1 MNKYTFNKAEEDYE
15 KASSEY
21 ISARTEGSY
30 NSCWRSSPE
39 LSFGC
44 LEKYKERL
52 ESKKNKYNELRK
64 ERNIEIEKELED
76 VEKSRGTVVSAEI
89 FLDNYIKKEEA
100 KEAAD
105 KAEAEKAR
113 QDALAK
119 EEAEKLH
126 QQQETERLQREAEA
140 AAAEKL
146 HQQEEAKARAE
157 AEEKVR
163 QEAEARAEA
172 EKLISEAKDIITN
185 ARHEIDIVKPELR
198 NLLKDK
204 KSEDLKTHLDKAQK
218 VQVNVGSI
226 LSKMDKF
233 SKEYQL
239 EDAILTNF
247 KDANNELKTTHNDQ
261 STFISNLQEYDDLLD
276 IKESIKSEEVIF
288 DRYENKELEG
298 HNQILPDHEEL

>member
-64 ERNIEIEKELED
+64 ERNIEIEKELKD

-105 KAEAEKAR
+105 KAEAER
-113 QDALAK
+113 LAK
-119 EEAEKLH
+119 E
-126 QQQETERLQREAEA
+126 
-140 AAAEKL
+140 AAEKA
-146 HQQEEAKARAE
+146 EAERLAKEAADKAE

-172 EKLISEAKDIITN
+172 EKFTEEEAEKLISEAKAIIAI
-185 ARHEIDIVKPELR
+185 ARHEREVVNPELIK
-198 NLLKDK
+198 LTVDK
-204 KSEDLKTHLDKAQK
+204 KLKELELHLKSARDIRISEKVILNFFKEFIGEYNLKE
-218 VQVNVGSI
+218 GSEI
-226 LSKMDKF
+226 LSQFNTAKEEITTE
-233 SKEYQL
+233 SKEQL
-239 EDAILTNF
+239 SFIA
-247 KDANNELKTTHNDQ
+247 EL
-261 STFISNLQEYDDLLD
+261 
-276 IKESIKSEEVIF
+276 KESIKLIKIDNEEILKNIEIKEDVIQEEINPKTTEYHDHGSE
-288 DRYENKELEG
+288 L
-298 HNQILPDHEEL
+298 